1 VTLNPDLL
9 KWDEK
14 GLLSVIFQ
22 DHLTGEVL
30 TLAYMNPEALEKT
43 LETGKVHVFRR
54 SHGKVMV
61 KGETSGNFQLVQEV
75 LVDCDGDALV
85 IKVDQTGGAACH
97 EGYVSCFFRRLEGE
111 ELEIFGERVFDP
123 EEVYGQ

>member
-1 VTLNPDLL
+1 MTLNPELL

-14 GLLSVIFQ
+14 SLLSVIFQ

-97 EGYVSCFFRRLEGE
+97 EGYVSCFFRRLEE
-111 ELEIFGERVFDP
+111 DELEIFGERVFDP
-123 EEVYGQ
+123 QEVYGQ